1 MADKSNWY
9 DFLIPSD
16 DTRKAIEENLEE
28 GKLYNRIIGE
38 EGIDGLLIRLRE
50 EELLNEGV
58 PEAEVSKRIKEE
70 NKYTKLSQLIP
81 KDVSLFGE
89 AKAAQAEA
97 KKESIDI
104 DEPIKYKEVEKVGLG
119 DKDDYEV
126 GLGESLTG
134 AVVSGAI
141 KIPKGIVNF
150 GTLIYDAATGDGID
164 VDKSLTERFNREFEK
179 TIFGLIENQA
189 EEQARA
195 TSC

>member
-38 EGIDGLLIRLRE
+38 EGVDGLLIRLRE

-70 NKYTKLSQLIP
+70 NKYTKLSSLLP

-141 KIPKGIVNF
+141 KIPKGIVI
-150 GTLIYDAATGDGID
+150 L
-164 VDKSLTERFNREFEK
+164 EH
-179 TIFGLIENQA
+179 
-189 EEQARA
+189 
-195 TSC
+195 

>member
-70 NKYTKLSQLIP
+70 NKYTKL
-81 KDVSLFGE
+81 
-89 AKAAQAEA
+89 
-97 KKESIDI
+97 
-104 DEPIKYKEVEKVGLG
+104 
-119 DKDDYEV
+119 
-126 GLGESLTG
+126 
-134 AVVSGAI
+134 
-141 KIPKGIVNF
+141 
-150 GTLIYDAATGDGID
+150 
-164 VDKSLTERFNREFEK
+164 
-179 TIFGLIENQA
+179 
-189 EEQARA
+189 
-195 TSC
+195 